1 MTSGADPDRPVPPGR
16 RLGDVPLSAKV
27 YEEVRRRIIVGR
39 YPQGSRLPEQRLA
52 EDLQVSRVPLRE
64 AIPQLEADGFVRT
77 LPRRGAVVS
86 TWTTKQVHDLFDTRL
101 GLDVLDARL
110 AEADAQVA
118 RGDALDVSFANTEVH
133 QCMVEAADNPLMSK
147 LMRAVAGRMVWLFH
161 LTSSRDPLVACQEH
175 REIADA
181 IRAGNARLAEALTYS
196 HIESGREPSLA
207 VMATLLP
214 E

>member
-110 AEADAQVA
+110 AEADA
-118 RGDALDVSFANTEVH
+118 
-133 QCMVEAADNPLMSK
+133 
-147 LMRAVAGRMVWLFH
+147 
-161 LTSSRDPLVACQEH
+161 
-175 REIADA
+175 
-181 IRAGNARLAEALTYS
+181 
-196 HIESGREPSLA
+196 
-207 VMATLLP
+207 
-214 E
+214 